1 MKIALVHFRA
11 GETDGV
17 SLEMAKWKRVLEKMG
32 HDVFYISGDLYEV
45 GGVQIST
52 ISMRNQVNLWIHRNA
67 FEKLSVDEK
76 FFIRIFQKYV
86 QQIRSE
92 LEAKAPPADIFIV
105 NNIFSLGF
113 NLAAAV
119 AIDQYVRE
127 NKVKVIGHHHD
138 FYWERERYSNS
149 QMGFVEKILDDYFPP
164 KNSNMMHVTINNIAR
179 NELISRKGVNSF
191 VIPNVFDFDQPQWVI
206 DDYNRDLRGKLGISD
221 KDFVL
226 LHATRIVERKAIEIA
241 MDFAE
246 YLQKF
251 VKKEVHF
258 VVGGF
263 PEKESL
269 GYFQKLQKKADN
281 IKVKTHFAYPLLRQ
295 NRSNREEKFYSFWDI
310 YAISDAI
317 TYTSVLEGWGNQ
329 LIEAV
334 FARKPLIVFEYP
346 VYKTDIKPLGFD
358 FISLS
363 DAVVWNEKTGFYE
376 IDKNILQKAAKK
388 LAGLIGKTE
397 ELEKKVKQNFDIGKK
412 YLSLESLE
420 KRLDELMKNL

>member
-119 AIDQYVRE
+119 AIDQYARE
-127 NKVKVIGHHHD
+127 NKVKVVGHHHD

-164 KNSNMMHVTINNIAR
+164 KNSNMVHVTINNIAR

-269 GYFQKLQKKADN
+269 GYFQKLQKK
-281 IKVKTHFAYPLLRQ
+281 
-295 NRSNREEKFYSFWDI
+295 
-310 YAISDAI
+310 
-317 TYTSVLEGWGNQ
+317 
-329 LIEAV
+329 LI
-334 FARKPLIVFEYP
+334 I
-346 VYKTDIKPLGFD
+346 
-358 FISLS
+358 
-363 DAVVWNEKTGFYE
+363 
-376 IDKNILQKAAKK
+376 
-388 LAGLIGKTE
+388 
-397 ELEKKVKQNFDIGKK
+397 
-412 YLSLESLE
+412 
-420 KRLDELMKNL
+420 